1 MKRTLIALTA
11 LLCLGVPGAA
21 VADETTDALMDR
33 IDRLTVQ
40 LHDTTKELE
49 HKSDLLA
56 CERQYRRQLQRALRT
71 GSPVALRS
79 PC

>member
-21 VADETTDALMDR
+21 VADETTAAL

-40 LHDTTKELE
+40 LHDTTMELE